1 MEKKK
6 EKKCCIQ
13 IQINTNGNNIALN
26 NDKFELIT
34 NIHYCL
40 YYL

>member
-1 MEKKK
+1 MLF
-6 EKKCCIQ
+6 
-13 IQINTNGNNIALN
+13 TNENKYEGIYNIASN